1 MRSPVLFQRLV
12 ILPLAAAILLLVMA
26 PAQAERVTAKLQ
38 VSAQV
43 VVSCR
48 LDAKVSC
55 RLDAKVPPV
64 GTEARRSGGASFSV
78 QCTRGA
84 TAALCAE
91 ACGSLHA
98 ENTAR
103 NEQHV
108 GVPQADGTTVATVL
122 F

>member
-1 MRSPVLFQRLV
+1 MTSTTRFERLAT
-12 ILPLAAAILLLVMA
+12 LQLAASLLLLVAA
-26 PAQAERVTAKLQ
+26 PAQAETVKAKLQ

-43 VVSCR
+43 VISCR
-48 LDAKVSC
+48 LDAS
-55 RLDAKVPPV
+55 VPRV
-64 GTEARRSGGASFSV
+64 GTAERRSGGASFNV

-84 TAALCAE
+84 TAAATGCE
-91 ACGSLHA
+91 NACGSLRT

-108 GVPQADGTTVATVL
+108 AEPRDDGTTVATLL